1 MQFCYYLSKF
11 FQTNAVYKEFFVQS
25 AAADWKYFQNV
36 FQNPA
41 YKNVVTKYAPYQ
53 WGCGAGEYPG
63 GYFAAAIDNNPKLVY
78 SAPIVAGFFPADDA
92 VSKLL
97 PQSYVHI
104 ADALPGLPSGV
115 LGCPRLVLGYGI
127 ESVDYK

>member
-1 MQFCYYLSKF
+1 M
-11 FQTNAVYKEFFVQS
+11 NAVYKEFFVQS

-53 WGCGAGEYPG
+53 WGYGAGEYPG

-97 PQSYVHI
+97 PQLYVCR
-104 ADALPGLPSGV
+104 
-115 LGCPRLVLGYGI
+115 CPRSPPSLNVTAFPHRFNLILLHLAYTFDI
-127 ESVDYK
+127 H